1 MENQSIKE
9 NFKEMKRSFITFL
22 LIFFLC
28 AKGDGPIGKE
38 ESRQYE
44 GSKDSD
50 NSCYGDVESLSSD
63 SFEQTSDSEGDLS
76 EMFSKGN
83 VYNLLKFSN
92 MKMMIKI
99 IQLKSLSPNC

>member
-9 NFKEMKRSFITFL
+9 NFRVMKSSFITFL

-28 AKGDGPIGKE
+28 AKGDAPIGEE

-44 GSKDSD
+44 ESKDSD

-76 EMFSKGN
+76 EMFRKGN
-83 VYNLLKFSN
+83 IYLTKIFQYDDDDKNSTVEKFEPES
-92 MKMMIKI
+92 
-99 IQLKSLSPNC
+99 

>member
-1 MENQSIKE
+1 
-9 NFKEMKRSFITFL
+9 MKSSFITFL

-28 AKGDGPIGKE
+28 AKGEE

-44 GSKDSD
+44 ESKDSD

-76 EMFSKGN
+76 EMFLKGN
-83 VYNLLKFSN
+83 VYIMYILNLLPRRCVGRLRRRLEN
-92 MKMMIKI
+92 
-99 IQLKSLSPNC
+99 

>member
-1 MENQSIKE
+1 
-9 NFKEMKRSFITFL
+9 MKSSFITFL
-22 LIFFLC
+22 LIFFC
-28 AKGDGPIGKE
+28 AKGDAAIGKE

-63 SFEQTSDSEGDLS
+63 SFEQTSDSEGDRS

-83 VYNLLKFSN
+83 VCNLLKFSN
-92 MKMMIKI
+92 MMTMIKI
-99 IQLKSLSPNC
+99 IQLKSLSPNRENC